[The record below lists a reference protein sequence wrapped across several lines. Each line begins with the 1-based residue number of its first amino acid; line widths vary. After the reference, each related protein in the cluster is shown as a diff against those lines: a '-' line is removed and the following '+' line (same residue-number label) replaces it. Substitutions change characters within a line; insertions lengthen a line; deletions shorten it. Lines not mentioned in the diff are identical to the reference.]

1 MSEVPSLLSEEERR
15 GGGRKGFS
23 KCIHTDL
30 GKKKKEIKKYKKS
43 IINNNISQ
51 GKAVRRQLA

>member
-1 MSEVPSLLSEEERR
+1 
-15 GGGRKGFS
+15 
-23 KCIHTDL
+23 L